1 MTHAYVIQI
10 AGKTAGIVARDH
22 AGQAFHF
29 FASQQLFRPLEG
41 VAFPE
46 PHFAERAAREIHK
59 RGFFRLPGETDY
71 SALSRQ
77 TKRNSPVPHRF

>member
-10 AGKTAGIVARDH
+10 AGRTAGIVARDH

-29 FASQQLFRPLEG
+29 FASQQAFRPLEG

-59 RGFFRLPGETDY
+59 RGFFHLPVETDA
-71 SALSRQ
+71 SALARQGSRQ
-77 TKRNSPVPHRF
+77 LSARR